1 MRKHLYFVM
10 LFCVLLHP
18 LYAQIQNT
26 ALLTQGD
33 LEQVSQLAGLDLLQ
47 SNFLESQ
54 GKKVFMLSDFNNI
67 SDFNADM
74 PFMARL
80 FLATLKENKNFI
92 LSGAIASNAFNA
104 DPMLDKIRQMRN
116 NKEFADSIPKGSLV
130 TPQYS
135 ISVRLSSNTRLQK
148 DTYIIEYHFIF
159 TLLDLKSGLVEWDF
173 THNITKLSKELPS
186 ESLESQYG
194 IACKNAQSMGDTH
207 LKEVCEIAISELWEG
222 NVQDIAESRRGL
234 MLSYAQKAVKL
245 ESAFGYRALASLY
258 RFGVGVR
265 QDMQKALQLYAKAC
279 ESNDSAS
286 CYNLA
291 LMAQNAQGMKQD
303 LTQAKVYAG
312 KACDLQMNAGC
323 RLLESLKKAKAVEKL
338 DERVLEL
345 QEQCEKNIPSA
356 CNDLSFSYYH
366 GLNGVAKNDAI
377 AVEFMQKACKLGG
390 IGGCYQLGLWYSG
403 GYGGLQKSNQKAIEH
418 FVKSCDD
425 LQVKEAC
432 KDSTL
437 TQCQSNEQNYKSVA
451 CQTIGAFY
459 EQGGTDLPQNTS
471 KALKYYQKA
480 CDMGLEL
487 ACRNFESL
495 KAKTQ

>member
-1 MRKHLYFVM
+1 MKKSLCIV
-10 LFCVLLHP
+10 VLLCFLQNP
-18 LYAQIQNT
+18 LHAEIQNT
-26 ALLTQGD
+26 ALLTQSD

-47 SNFLESQ
+47 SNILESL
-54 GKKVFMLSDFNNI
+54 GKKVFMLSDCNNV

-74 PFMARL
+74 PFMSRL
-80 FLATLKENKNFI
+80 FLATLKENKNFV

-116 NKEFADSIPKGSLV
+116 NNEFADSIPKGSLIA
-130 TPQYS
+130 PQYS
-135 ISVRLSSNTRLQK
+135 ISMRLSSNMRLQK
-148 DTYIIEYHFIF
+148 GVYIVEYHFIF
-159 TLLDLKSGLVEWDF
+159 TLLDLKTGLVEWDF
-173 THNITKLSKELPS
+173 THSITKLSKELPS

-194 IACKNAQSMGDTH
+194 IACNNAQSIGNSSPR
-207 LKEVCEIAISELWEG
+207 EVCEIAISELWEG
-222 NVQDIAESRRGL
+222 NVQDITESRRGL
-234 MLSYAQKAVKL
+234 ILSYAQKAVKL
-245 ESAFGYRALASLY
+245 ESIFGLRAMASLY
-258 RFGVGVR
+258 RFGVGVK
-265 QDMQKALQLYAKAC
+265 QDMQKALQLYSKAC
-279 ESNDSAS
+279 ESNDSGS

-303 LTQAKVYAG
+303 IVQARAYAN

-323 RLLESLKKAKAVEKL
+323 RLLETLEKAKATGEL
-338 DERVLEL
+338 NERVLEL
-345 QEQCEKNIPSA
+345 QGRCEKNIPSA

-366 GLNGVAKNDAI
+366 GLNGVAKNDAL
-377 AVEFMQKACKLGG
+377 ATELMQKACRLGG

-418 FVKSCDD
+418 FVKSCDE
-425 LQVKEAC
+425 LQVKGAC
-432 KDSTL
+432 KDSSF

-495 KAKTQ
+495 KAKMQ